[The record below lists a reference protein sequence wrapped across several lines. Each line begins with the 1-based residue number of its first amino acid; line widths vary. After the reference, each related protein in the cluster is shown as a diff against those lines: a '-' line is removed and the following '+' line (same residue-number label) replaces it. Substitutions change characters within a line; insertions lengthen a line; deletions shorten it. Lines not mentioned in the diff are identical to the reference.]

1 MNSYCPMMD
10 LAGEVCFKPTFWQ
23 TKERVNHLVTKYLH
37 HQKICDR
44 LEDLPRQFS
53 NPQPRPWRTIDW
65 SNITSEQIIDI
76 DLAVFLKIIQGTL
89 DTEAPIRGYT
99 QTSRRYLE
107 PIHSPMARFVGGKVD
122 RQDRMLEL
130 GLWEKEER
138 RHAPALM
145 RIHHQ
150 LTKSEQAPSFYGG
163 VPSTKQKTIP
173 NVRILKSYQPSANPK
188 IDLYH
193 HGLHRIATE
202 YSAVCLY
209 IWLMSRTTGTI
220 QQVIGELL
228 EDEINHMSKFWG
240 FGKWLYPSSLH
251 SQNPLKGLKHL
262 ATTMNRMTRVL
273 HWDSWAM
280 AHKIELIYSFSCVLR
295 QMWSWSNSLTLDYL
309 QSIFASPPIS
319 EKP

>member
-1 MNSYCPMMD
+1 MNSYRPIMD

-23 TKERVNHLVTKYLH
+23 IKARVNHLITKYLSY
-37 HQKICDR
+37 QIICDR
-44 LEDLPRQFS
+44 LEDLPVQFN
-53 NPQPRPWRTIDW
+53 NPQPRSWPSIDW
-65 SNITSEQIIDI
+65 STITSEQIIGI
-76 DLAVFLKIIQGTL
+76 ELEVFLKILQGTF

-99 QTSRRYLE
+99 QTSRQYLE
-107 PIHSPMARFVGGKVD
+107 PIHPTMARFVGGTVD
-122 RQDRMLEL
+122 EQDKMLEL

-145 RIHHQ
+145 KIYQQ
-150 LTKSEQAPSFYGG
+150 LTR
-163 VPSTKQKTIP
+163 QKANP
-173 NVRILKSYQPSANPK
+173 NLRKPKIYQPSANPQL
-188 IDLYH
+188 DLYH

-209 IWLMSRTTGTI
+209 LWLMSRTTGTI

-240 FGKWLYPSSLH
+240 FGQWLYPIPPKSKSRMR
-251 SQNPLKGLKHL
+251 GLKHL

-280 AHKIELIYSFSCVLR
+280 THKIELIYSFSFVFK
-295 QMWSWSNSLTLDYL
+295 QMQGWSNCLTRDYL
-309 QSIFASPPIS
+309 QSIFASPSIS
-319 EKP
+319 EKK

>member
-10 LAGEVCFKPTFWQ
+10 LAGEVCYKPTFWQ
-23 TKERVNHLVTKYLH
+23 TKTRVNHLVTKYLN
-37 HQKICDR
+37 HQQICDR

-53 NPQPRPWRTIDW
+53 NPQHRPWQTIDW
-65 SNITSEQIIDI
+65 SNITPEQIIDI

-89 DTEAPIRGYT
+89 DTEAPIRGYS

-107 PIHSPMARFVGGKVD
+107 PIHSPMARFVGGIVD
-122 RQDRMLEL
+122 RQDKMLEL

-145 RIHHQ
+145 KIYQQ
-150 LTKSEQAPSFYGG
+150 LTK
-163 VPSTKQKTIP
+163 QKAIP
-173 NVRILKSYQPSANPK
+173 NVRIPKSYQPSANPK

-209 IWLMSRTTGTI
+209 IWLMSRTTETI

-240 FGKWLYPSSLH
+240 FGKWLYPSS
-251 SQNPLKGLKHL
+251 SKSVNPMKGLKHL
-262 ATTMNRMTRVL
+262 ATTMNRMTGVL

-280 AHKIELIYSFSCVLR
+280 AHKIELIYSFSSVLR
-295 QMWSWSNSLTLDYL
+295 QMWSWSNSLTPDYL